1 MSSKKTWTFESVL
14 NFEDFFPLCCLLAFQ
29 IKLSVCGEHL
39 KLFVPLRKVCNDT
52 CIVGSLLFNKTYF
65 REKKLKI
72 QFSIIAED
80 RIFLRMKVLEKDY
93 ILKLIFDLNKI
104 Q

>member
-1 MSSKKTWTFESVL
+1 MI
-14 NFEDFFPLCCLLAFQ
+14 LA
-29 IKLSVCGEHL
+29 LEVHCY
-39 KLFVPLRKVCNDT
+39 LRKLT
-52 CIVGSLLFNKTYF
+52 LGKEKT
-65 REKKLKI
+65 LKI

>member
-1 MSSKKTWTFESVL
+1 MILALEVHCYLTKLTLGKKKT
-14 NFEDFFPLCCLLAFQ
+14 
-29 IKLSVCGEHL
+29 
-39 KLFVPLRKVCNDT
+39 
-52 CIVGSLLFNKTYF
+52 
-65 REKKLKI
+65 LKI